1 MELEHGLN
9 RLLASRLTRRGVL
22 RGALGVMTLPLA
34 AACGNREQSAASVT
48 PTTEVPTQAPI
59 IAIPSPD
66 RTPSPYDAPETTE
79 IAEEDMDVKFLRN
92 NRNIQIAEE
101 KLITSGGALV
111 IVKVG
116 LHKAQVQIPSLF
128 SRYQPILSE
137 NLRDA
142 GYPQRY
148 PLEHNFHAYTHE
160 IVNGNEVKTQWVTA
174 FYGGDGP
181 QATSSNASDVRFLAI
196 GRSDEGYQPYMSIT
210 PIAPIAPQLV
220 RLR

>member
-1 MELEHGLN
+1 MEFEKIVQDK
-9 RLLASRLTRRGVL
+9 LAKRPTRREL
-22 RGALGVMTLPLA
+22 LLTTLGLIATPLLVSCSHESQKPHTSSPPIDA
-34 AACGNREQSAASVT
+34 E
-48 PTTEVPTQAPI
+48 PTQAAPTVI
-59 IAIPSPD
+59 IE
-66 RTPSPYDAPETTE
+66 RTPSPFDAPLTGE
-79 IAEEDMDVKFLRN
+79 IAEADADIRFLRG

-101 KLITSGGALV
+101 RLVQTGGQLV

-128 SRYQPILSE
+128 SRYQPIL
-137 NLRDA
+137 NDRTLRDA

-148 PLEHNFHAYTHE
+148 PLEHKFQAYTRE
-160 IVNGNEVKTQWVTA
+160 NIDGAEVSVQWVTS

-181 QATSSNASDVRFLAI
+181 QATSMNASDVRFLAI
-196 GRSDEGYQPYMSIT
+196 GRSDEGYQPYMSLT